1 MKKIAVFASGNGT
14 NAENITRYFSDHHS
28 LHIDSIWTNNPSA
41 GVIQRMANYDCPVL
55 LFTRREMQEGVLLEK
70 LQSRA
75 IDGIV
80 LAGFLLLIPP
90 SLVTAFPRQILNIH
104 PALLPKYG
112 GKGMYG
118 SRVHEAVYAEGD
130 KETGITIHYV
140 DKHYDEGAVI
150 FQVKVA
156 LDHQEVPERIAQKV
170 HELEFE
176 HYPKVIEQIFSSHV

>member
-1 MKKIAVFASGNGT
+1 
-14 NAENITRYFSDHHS
+14 
-28 LHIDSIWTNNPSA
+28 
-41 GVIQRMANYDCPVL
+41 
-55 LFTRREMQEGVLLEK
+55 
-70 LQSRA
+70 
-75 IDGIV
+75 
-80 LAGFLLLIPP
+80 
-90 SLVTAFPRQILNIH
+90 
-104 PALLPKYG
+104 
-112 GKGMYG
+112 MYG

-140 DKHYDEGAVI
+140 DKYYDEGAVI

>member
-1 MKKIAVFASGNGT
+1 
-14 NAENITRYFSDHHS
+14 
-28 LHIDSIWTNNPSA
+28 
-41 GVIQRMANYDCPVL
+41 MANYDCPVL
-55 LFTRREMQEGVLLEK
+55 LFTKREMQEGVLLEK

-150 FQVKVA
+150 FQAKVA
-156 LDHQEVPERIAQKV
+156 LDHQEVPDAHQERDLRLHHGSFRTARPRPEPDWFRRV
-170 HELEFE
+170 LDR
-176 HYPKVIEQIFSSHV
+176 P